1 MEKKF
6 SNYYLSKDELKKM
19 IKMKM
24 LIGGHSSTHRL
35 LTLLDNNEIKKEIE
49 NSKNFLRSLGVKKYV
64 FSYPYGGKN
73 HITELSLNF

>member
-1 MEKKF
+1 
-6 SNYYLSKDELKKM
+6 M

-64 FSYPYGGKN
+64 FSYPYGGK
-73 HITELSLNF
+73 

>member
-1 MEKKF
+1 MKNGKKKF

-35 LTLLDNNEIKKEIE
+35 LTLLDNNEIK
-49 NSKNFLRSLGVKKYV
+49 RD
-64 FSYPYGGKN
+64 
-73 HITELSLNF
+73 